1 MSITHIIRLTPGPSS
16 IPLTL
21 AKACETGSPNTRRAR
36 RAPHAHSPGAAHGFT
51 LLELMMTIAIVA
63 IFAGIGVPSF
73 TRTIANHRVH
83 AAASD
88 LQTAL
93 WRTRSE
99 AIRLNRDVT
108 LQPASSEAGWE
119 GGWVALPSGATETLL
134 SGDAF
139 RGVTLSGG
147 PASVVYRA
155 SGRARSDTAT
165 TATFE
170 IASKQDRDAPKR
182 CLRIDPSGQPML
194 SDGGC

>member
-1 MSITHIIRLTPGPSS
+1 MSITHSIRLAPKPSS
-16 IPLTL
+16 IPSIH
-21 AKACETGSPNTRRAR
+21 AKACGTGRPSTRRAG
-36 RAPHAHSPGAAHGFT
+36 RAPHANSAGAACGFT

-83 AAASD
+83 AAGSD

-108 LQPASSEAGWE
+108 LQPASSETGWE
-119 GGWVALPSGATETLL
+119 GGWVALPAGATETLL
-134 SGDAF
+134 SGDALK
-139 RGVTLSGG
+139 GVTLSGG

-155 SGRARSDTAT
+155 SGRARSG